1 MKSWLLTLPPS
12 FLPLKNDISCVL
24 DCLLL
29 NYDFTHCFMYILIDI
44 KFISSEA
51 KIFFRN
57 TKFSWKKIYLLRIN
71 VYAEIYFKYDYQQRS
86 LKIDNVCDDLTK
98 PEKWEKSVFI
108 NFSPCDRAI
117 FLWKMSI
124 QNPFIISA
132 RKPFRKRFN
141 KTKTIANLLVRTS
154 RTYKK

>member
-1 MKSWLLTLPPS
+1 
-12 FLPLKNDISCVL
+12 
-24 DCLLL
+24 
-29 NYDFTHCFMYILIDI
+29 MYILIDI

-98 PEKWEKSVFI
+98 PEKWEKSVLI
-108 NFSPCDRAI
+108 NFSPSDRAI
-117 FLWKMSI
+117 FL
-124 QNPFIISA
+124 
-132 RKPFRKRFN
+132 
-141 KTKTIANLLVRTS
+141 
-154 RTYKK
+154 